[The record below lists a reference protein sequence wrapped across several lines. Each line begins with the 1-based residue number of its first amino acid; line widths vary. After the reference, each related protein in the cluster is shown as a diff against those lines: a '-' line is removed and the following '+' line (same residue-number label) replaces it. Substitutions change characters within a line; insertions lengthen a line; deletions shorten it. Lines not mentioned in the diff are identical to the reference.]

1 MLIGYDA
8 IAALKEP
15 KMHEADE
22 HDTGLHK
29 ANHTQ
34 SAKSSTRMNTNERR
48 KLIAWTNKLT
58 MINSVFWLNNIFNAL
73 CLFSIDIF

>member
-34 SAKSSTRMNTNERR
+34 VSQIKHTHEHKRTQKVDCMDKQVDYDKQCILAE
-48 KLIAWTNKLT
+48 
-58 MINSVFWLNNIFNAL
+58 
-73 CLFSIDIF
+73 